1 MVKVKSRKFDNG
13 DLMENITSPLSCD
26 TRIALVQKSIVYGTL
41 NIKSRT
47 TQITFS
53 IFYLIFCHKIKREHP
68 QAMI

>member
-1 MVKVKSRKFDNG
+1 MVEVKSSKFDNG

-47 TQITFS
+47 IQITFS
-53 IFYLIFCHKIKREHP
+53 IFYLIFCHKI
-68 QAMI
+68 